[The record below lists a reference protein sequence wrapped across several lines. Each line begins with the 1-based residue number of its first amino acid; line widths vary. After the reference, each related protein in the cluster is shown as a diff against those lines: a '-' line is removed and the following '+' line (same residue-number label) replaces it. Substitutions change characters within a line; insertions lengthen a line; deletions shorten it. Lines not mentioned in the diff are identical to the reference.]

1 MHSLNLRYF
10 PVYFCVVISSIIF
23 SLWSG
28 VSGSVI
34 NTDGICYLQSAE
46 SLSQGFNAAVHACT
60 QAKWPFYS
68 ILIAGL
74 VSISHF
80 SYVVAAYLLDGSFS
94 ILTAVVFVKIV
105 LWLNQ
110 SVAVNVDGQAAFE
123 RKKQQSLLW
132 FAALV
137 ILLSNEFNSVKY
149 YIIRDHGFWAFY
161 LLSVYFLLRFFQNH
175 RGLYSTAWCLSLVI
189 ATLFRI
195 EGAVFLILLPF
206 LTLLNSSLSFSS
218 RIASFFKMNA
228 LLILMGIGLTL
239 WVFIASPKNLGRLSE
254 LPLQFTHGFSQLAF
268 DYKMR
273 ADHLSEYVLS
283 HFAAHYSA
291 WILLITLII
300 WYVISVVKNISFV
313 YSILAVYAWSKKI
326 LKASHATHLVLW
338 GYLLINVLI
347 TALFLAEHM
356 FLSKRYLIALSLIV
370 MLWVPFALQQ
380 LSMKWAYQKWPVMLA
395 LILMAASSLGGVF
408 EFGHSKKYIH
418 DAGIWLA
425 DNTPVDSKVFSNDIL
440 VMYYSHRFG
449 KDLFANEKNFK
460 NINIVNNGKWKQ
472 YQYLALRIDKK
483 DLSMSMPLIQEI
495 NEQPIKVFANKRGDQ
510 VRIYKSKL

>member
-1 MHSLNLRYF
+1 MHGLNLRYF
-10 PVYFCVVISSIIF
+10 PIYFSAVIISIIF

-28 VSGSVI
+28 ISGSVI

-46 SLSQGFNAAVHACT
+46 SLSQGLNAAVNACT

-74 VSISHF
+74 VSIFHF
-80 SYVVAAYLLDGSFS
+80 SYVFSAYLIDGFFS
-94 ILTAVVFVKIV
+94 IFTVVIFVKIV
-105 LWLNQ
+105 LWLSQ
-110 SVAVNVDGQAAFE
+110 SVEQNVDS
-123 RKKQQSLLW
+123 KKQQSLLW
-132 FAALV
+132 FAAIV

-161 LLSVYFLLRFFQNH
+161 LLSLYFLLHFFRDH
-175 RGLYSTAWCLSLVI
+175 RWQYAIAWCVSLIV

-206 LTLLNSSLSFSS
+206 LTLLNSSLPFSS
-218 RIASFFKMNA
+218 RIVSFFKMNA
-228 LLILMGIGLTL
+228 LLILMGMGLTL
-239 WVFIASPKNLGRLSE
+239 WVFIASPNNLGRLSE

-283 HFAAHYSA
+283 HFAARYSA
-291 WILLITLII
+291 WILLLTLII
-300 WYVISVVKNISFV
+300 WYVISVIKNISFI
-313 YSILAVYAWSKKI
+313 YSIFAVFAWSKKI
-326 LKASHATHLVLW
+326 LKASQATHLVLW
-338 GYLLINVLI
+338 GYLFINVII

-370 MLWVPFALQQ
+370 MIWVPFALQY
-380 LSMKWAYQKWPVMLA
+380 LAMKWERQKWPLMLVVML
-395 LILMAASSLGGVF
+395 MVVSASGGIF

-418 DAGIWLA
+418 DAGTWLA
-425 DNTPVDSKVFSNDIL
+425 KNTPVDSRVFSNDIL
-440 VMYYSHRFG
+440 VMYYSHRYG
-449 KDLFANEKNFK
+449 KDLFANEKHFR
-460 NINIVNNGKWKQ
+460 NINIINNGKWKQ

-483 DLSMSMPLIQEI
+483 DLNISMPLIQEI
-495 NEQPIKVFANKRGDQ
+495 NEQPVKIFANKRGDQ
-510 VRIYKSKL
+510 VRIYKSTL